1 MTKLA
6 IAQIRDINKDLKQEA
21 ASNRRSFGAQ
31 IEMLALTGQIAAGL
45 VNPARLSAGG
55 QPVPVY
61 RQVLAAAGVD
71 LRGAR
76 SAQTIKDAFYRNDAD
91 PILFPYYIE
100 ERYREIQNQM
110 RNQLTANDLV
120 AERIPLTGQTIAQVP
135 ILREDETDTSGD
147 TSRVSEGAEF
157 PTLLIEMGNQTVN
170 LLKYGGNLKA
180 TKESMLNIRVPIFDR
195 WLGVLARREELRKGR
210 NAIKT
215 VLNGHGPDTVAPN
228 VDATAGGASIA
239 EIVKGLQLAARYGA
253 QPNIITGDAEVF
265 GTLFNLDILSSPAST
280 FSGAESFR
288 STGVLPSIL
297 GMAPRMAPIPSELD
311 GSNKLLLIDPERGLI
326 EYYNPDMDLV
336 EYDYLMSRQMNVVQI
351 SEMSGLAKPDQGVG
365 VTVTFD

>member
-1 MTKLA
+1 MTKFA
-6 IAQIRDINKDLKQEA
+6 IAQIRDINKDLKQE
-21 ASNRRSFGAQ
+21 SVTNRRSFGAQ
-31 IEMLALTGQIAAGL
+31 IEMLALTGQIAAG
-45 VNPARLSAGG
+45 VVSPTRMGANG
-55 QPVPVY
+55 QPVPIY

-76 SAQTIKDAFYRNDAD
+76 SAQTVKDAFFRNDAD
-91 PILFPYYIE
+91 PILFPYYVE

-110 RNQLTANDLV
+110 RNQLTANDLI

-135 ILREDETDTSGD
+135 ILREDSTDTSGD

-170 LLKYGGNLKA
+170 LLKYGGKLQA
-180 TKESMLNIRVPIFDR
+180 TKESLLNIRVPLFDR
-195 WLGVLARREELRKGR
+195 WLTVLARREELRKAR

-228 VDATAGGASIA
+228 VDATGGTSVGQ
-239 EIVKGLQLAARYGA
+239 IVKGLQLAARYGA
-253 QPNIITGDAEVF
+253 QPSVITGDAAAF
-265 GTLFNLDILSSPAST
+265 GQLFDLDILSSPAST
-280 FSGAESFR
+280 FAGAESFR
-288 STGVLPSIL
+288 TTGILPSIL

-311 GSNKLLLIDPERGLI
+311 GSGKLLLIDPERGLI

-336 EYDYLMSRQMNVVQI
+336 EYEYLMSRQIDVVQI
-351 SEMSGLAKPDQGVG
+351 SEMSGLAKPDLGVG
-365 VTVTFD
+365 VTVTFN